1 MFNTQL
7 LLATPSINILGT
19 MGAQS
24 SSPGLGTSTPR
35 HIGGSLTDHYL
46 YMFRIVIIG
55 ETGVDKSGLLRR
67 FTKGIWMQQC
77 DPTVGVDFDVKMV
90 QADGHSIKLQ
100 IWDTSGIENFR
111 TITRAYF
118 KDAAGALLIFDITN
132 HKTFDKIPEWMEDVE
147 REAKPHTPVFVL
159 IGSKSN
165 LDHLRQVSRDEAET
179 FAKSH
184 KIDYIEASSY
194 SGTNVDEAF
203 TLLVRRIYE
212 GVQEGS
218 IVIDNSWNGVKK
230 GNQFPKEIVTDNSLK
245 QHYVSDIRKQ
255 RTQKSNFI
263 V

>member
-1 MFNTQL
+1 M
-7 LLATPSINILGT
+7 LATPSINILGT

-24 SSPGLGTSTPR
+24 SSPDLGTSTPR
-35 HIGGSLTDHYL
+35 HIGGSLTDHYF

-67 FTKGIWMQQC
+67 FSKGIWVEQS

-90 QADGHSIKLQ
+90 HADGHNIKLQ
-100 IWDTSGIENFR
+100 IWDTSGIESFR

-132 HKTFDKIPEWMEDVE
+132 HKTFDKIAEWMEDVKQ
-147 REAKPHTPVFVL
+147 EAKPHTPVFVL
-159 IGSKSN
+159 VGSKLN

-179 FAKSH
+179 FAKLH

-212 GVQEGS
+212 SVQDGT
-218 IVIDNSWNGVKK
+218 IVIGDGWNGVKR
-230 GNQFPKEIVTDNSLK
+230 GDQFPKEKVKDNNLQ
-245 QHYVSDIRKQ
+245 QHHVSDISKQ
-255 RTQKSNFI
+255 RKYNF
-263 V
+263 VV